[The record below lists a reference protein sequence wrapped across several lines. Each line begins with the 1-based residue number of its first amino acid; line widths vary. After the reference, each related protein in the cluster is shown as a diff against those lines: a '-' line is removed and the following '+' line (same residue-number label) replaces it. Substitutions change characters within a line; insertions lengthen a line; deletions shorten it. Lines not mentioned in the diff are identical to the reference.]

1 MISPRPLSV
10 GIVCFS
16 TSWGGLEIVLAR
28 IARSLKERDHSVL
41 LISPPGSPLEQT
53 ARKQSI
59 PHRSLLPR
67 LRYLDMAAA
76 KELVAISREQEIG
89 TFIATR
95 SRDISTVVLT
105 KFFRPG
111 LRCVYFQQM
120 QFGHSKRG
128 IFHRILYRNLDAWI
142 TLTEAMRRSVLRNT
156 VVPERRVSVIPF
168 GVMTDEFDP
177 GRFSR
182 AGSRRRFRLPV
193 SKQIVGV
200 LGRFDRQKGQADLL
214 RAAPLIL
221 AKSPRV
227 HFVFVGEETRGEEG
241 HLAELKAL
249 VKEKDL
255 SSHVSFL
262 PFTSEVPRLLR
273 ALDLLVVPSH
283 NETFGYV
290 AVEGMAMG
298 IPVIGTD
305 AGGLPEIIRDGDT
318 GILVPPAD
326 VEALAGAVNALLRD
340 PKLCR
345 KMSAA
350 ARRRARG
357 VFDFE
362 KNIDQLEGVLGS
374 LA

>member
-1 MISPRPLSV
+1 MTVPRPPSV

-16 TSWGGLEIVLAR
+16 ASWGGLEMVLVR
-28 IARSLKERDHSVL
+28 IARSLRERAHPVL

-53 ARKQSI
+53 AREQSL

-76 KELVAISREQEIG
+76 KKLAAISREQGIG
-89 TFIATR
+89 TLIATR

-105 KFFRPG
+105 KVFRRG

-128 IFHRILYRNLDAWI
+128 LFHRILYRNLDAWI

-156 VVPERRVSVIPF
+156 VVPDRRVNVIPF
-168 GVMTDEFDP
+168 GVKTDEFDP

-182 AGSRRRFRLPV
+182 AGSRRTFRLPV

-221 AKSPRV
+221 RKSPRV
-227 HFVFVGEETRGEEG
+227 HFVLVGEETRGEEG
-241 HLAELKAL
+241 HLAELRAL
-249 VKEKDL
+249 VRDKGL
-255 SSHVSFL
+255 AHHVSFL

-273 ALDLLVVPSH
+273 GLDLLVVPSH

-298 IPVIGTD
+298 IPVVGTD
-305 AGGLPEIIRDGDT
+305 AGGLPEIIRHGDT

-326 VEALAGAVNALLRD
+326 VGALAEAVTTLLRD
-340 PKLCR
+340 RKLYK
-345 KMSAA
+345 KMSAS

-357 VFDFE
+357 IFDFE
-362 KNIDQLEGVLGS
+362 KNIDQLEAVLAS